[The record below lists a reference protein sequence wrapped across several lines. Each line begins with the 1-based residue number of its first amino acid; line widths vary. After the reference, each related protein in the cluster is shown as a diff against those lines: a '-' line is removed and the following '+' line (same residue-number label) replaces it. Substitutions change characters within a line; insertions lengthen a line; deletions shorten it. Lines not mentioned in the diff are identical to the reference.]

1 MSRWR
6 HRTICQQ
13 YYSRVVRVFGGYW
26 EQSLSI
32 GSVIALDSGEV
43 HGSGYVSL
51 FGMTDF
57 VSVIVHVRVVAANMN
72 VPLH

>member
-13 YYSRVVRVFGGYW
+13 YYSRVIGVFGGYW

-32 GSVIALDSGEV
+32 GSVISLDGSEI
-43 HGSGYVSL
+43 HGPGYVSL
-51 FGMTDF
+51 FGMTD
-57 VSVIVHVRVVAANMN
+57 
-72 VPLH
+72 LCQ